1 MWHLLACYVVRQ
13 RNAGRN
19 YVKAS
24 RIILLGVVAV
34 LIAAFFVF
42 DLGQYF
48 TLDYFRQQRAAI
60 AAFQAENPW
69 LVGFAF
75 FAMYVVATALALP
88 AAALLTLV
96 AGALFDLVLG
106 TVIVSFASSIGATLA
121 FVIARYLFRDA
132 VRSRFARQ
140 LAAIDRGV
148 EKDGAFYLFA
158 MRLVPAFPFFAINL
172 AMSVTPVRTWTFYWV
187 SQVGMLA
194 GTIVFVN
201 AGVQLGQLD
210 SLSGILSPA
219 LIASFVLLGVFP
231 LIAKKAL
238 DAYKAKAVLRR
249 FTKPKHFDANMVVI
263 GAGSGGLVASLIA
276 ATVKAKV
283 MLIERHKMGGDC
295 LNTGCV
301 PSKALLRSAKMLSY
315 ISRSEEFGLKKASA
329 EFDFADVMERVQRII
344 KQIEPN
350 DSVERYT
357 GLGVDCVMGDAVVTS
372 PYTVKVGEREITTR
386 NIVIATGGRPFVPP
400 IPRLAEVGYLT
411 SDSIW
416 ELRTLPKRLVV
427 LGGGPIGCELA
438 QAFARLGSTVTQ
450 VEMLPHLL
458 IREDADVIELMQAQF
473 VKEGINVLTNHR
485 ASRVET
491 EHGEKRLVCER
502 SDGEEVVVPF
512 DVILVAVG
520 RKPNTAGFGL
530 EEVGVTFARGGALE
544 VDEYLRTSVPT
555 IYACGDAIG
564 PYQFTHTASHQAW
577 YASVNALFSPFK
589 RFKADYSVIP
599 WTTFTDP
606 EVARVGLNEQDAER
620 EGIEVEVTYFHLN
633 ELDRALADEE
643 GKGFVKVLTPPGKDR
658 ILGVTIVGHHAGDL
672 MAEFILAMKH
682 GLGLKKVMGTI
693 HIYPTLSEASKFAAS
708 AWRKKHV
715 PEGLLQ
721 WVGKFHA
728 WRR

>member
-1 MWHLLACYVVRQ
+1 M
-13 RNAGRN
+13 
-19 YVKAS
+19 KAS
-24 RIILLGVVAV
+24 RIILLAVVAV

-48 TLDYFRQQRAAI
+48 TLDYFRAQRQAI

-69 LVGFAF
+69 LVGIAF
-75 FAMYVVATALALP
+75 FVMYVIVTALALP

-96 AGALFDLVLG
+96 AGALFDLALG
-106 TVIVSFASSIGATLA
+106 IVIVSFASSIGATLA

-194 GTIVFVN
+194 GTAVYVN

-231 LIAKKAL
+231 LIAKKVL

-249 FTKPKHFDANMVVI
+249 FPKPKQFDANMVVV
-263 GAGSGGLVASLIA
+263 GAGSGGLVAALIA

-283 MLIERHKMGGDC
+283 MLIERDKMGGDC

-301 PSKALLRSAKMLSY
+301 PSKSLLRSAKMLSY
-315 ISRSEEFGLKKASA
+315 ISRAQEFGLKSASA

-344 KQIEPN
+344 KKIEPN

-357 GLGVDCVMGDAVVTS
+357 SLGVQCVMGDATVTS
-372 PYTVKVGEREITTR
+372 PYSVKVGEREITTR

-400 IPRLAEVGYLT
+400 IPGLAEAGYLT

-416 ELRTLPKRLVV
+416 DLRELPNRLVV

-438 QAFARLGSTVTQ
+438 QAFVRFGSTVTQ

-473 VKEGINVLTNHR
+473 VKEGIDVLTDHR

-491 EHGEKRLVCER
+491 EHGEKRLICER
-502 SDGEEVVVPF
+502 TDGGEVAVPF
-512 DVILVAVG
+512 DAVLVAVG

-530 EEVGVTFARGGALE
+530 EEVGVAFGQGGALE

-577 YASVNALFSPFK
+577 YASVNALFGPFK

-620 EGIEVEVTYFHLN
+620 DGIAVEVTRFHLD

-643 GKGFVKVLTPPGKDR
+643 GRGFVKVLTRPGKDR
-658 ILGVTIVGHHAGDL
+658 ILGVTIVGHHGGDL
-672 MAEFILAMKH
+672 MAEFILAMKW
-682 GLGLKKVMGTI
+682 GLGLKKVMSTI

-708 AWRKKHV
+708 TWRKKHA
-715 PEGLLQ
+715 PEGLLE
-721 WVGKFHA
+721 WVRKFHA